1 MNYLQSYQFGSK
13 KIPLIIESS
22 VDSTKNVYTVLI
34 GENGAGKSRLLSDMV
49 VKLTNKDDF
58 YNHKVGRPNVISAST
73 SPFDIFPMNDQ
84 KMAYGINYSYIG
96 IKRSGL
102 IMSSSLSLM
111 SSAMTGI
118 IEKYVNNEKYDQ
130 LFHVFSI
137 LGFSPNVTLN
147 YRSNFTFKE
156 QFKLL
161 LDDEESDLEKQL
173 GIEISPNYYSPK
185 MRSLENFKNRKKI
198 IAAFEVIRSHGFD
211 FTNFT
216 MDFDLSENSIFVKGS
231 EATVEYVKSLI
242 LLIKNGFIRLL
253 DAKLDKI
260 DTGLISLRRA
270 SSGEQCM
277 LMLMF
282 GIAANISDNTVIL
295 IDEPEISLHPK
306 WQENFMPLL
315 MSVFNGYKS
324 CQFIIASHSPQVV
337 SNVSKS
343 NCFVTSISKGKIYES
358 SYFYNKSSD
367 FQLAELFDAPGNK
380 NEYITR
386 LCFSL
391 LSKVKNNRTVDDSD
405 RKSLNK
411 ITSFIPLLEDKDPL
425 LDLIF
430 SVKEVVEFYA
440 SN

>member
-1 MNYLQSYQFGSK
+1 MNYLQSYNFGSK
-13 KIPLIIESS
+13 KIPLMIESS

-49 VKLTNKDDF
+49 DKLTNKDDF
-58 YNHKVGRPNVISAST
+58 YNHKVGRPNVIAAST
-73 SPFDIFPMNDQ
+73 SPFDIFPRHNQ
-84 KMAYGINYSYIG
+84 KMAYGKNYSYIG
-96 IKRSGL
+96 MKRSGF

-118 IEKYVNNEKYDQ
+118 IEKYVNNEKYDE

-147 YRSNFTFKE
+147 YRSNFKFKE
-156 QFKLL
+156 QLNLL
-161 LDDEESDLEKQL
+161 SEVGSDLEEKL
-173 GIEISPNYYSPK
+173 GIEISPAYYSPK
-185 MRSLENFKNRKKI
+185 MQSLDNFIDQEKI
-198 IAAFEVIRSHGFD
+198 IVAFNVIRSHGFD
-211 FTNFT
+211 FSNFT
-216 MDFDLSENSIFVKGS
+216 MDFDLSENSIFVKGN

-253 DAKLDKI
+253 DVKLDKL

-315 MSVFNGYKS
+315 MSVFSGYKS
-324 CQFIIASHSPQVV
+324 CQFIIASHSPQIV
-337 SNVSKS
+337 SNVSKN

-391 LSKVKNNRTVDDSD
+391 LSKVKNNRFVDDSD
-405 RKSLNK
+405 RNSLNK
-411 ITSFIPLLEDKDPL
+411 IISFIPLLEDKDPL

-430 SVKEVVEFYA
+430 SVDEVVKFYA